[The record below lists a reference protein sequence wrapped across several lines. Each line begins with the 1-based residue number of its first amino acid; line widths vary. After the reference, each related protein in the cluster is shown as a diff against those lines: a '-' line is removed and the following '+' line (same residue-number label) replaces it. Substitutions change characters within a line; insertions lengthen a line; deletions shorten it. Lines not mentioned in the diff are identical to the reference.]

1 MDAIKEK
8 IQRRSLNESYDTNKQ
23 VLQRLILLCAI
34 TRLSNAMTI
43 GGGDFQ
49 KVVDSEDIQN
59 KLYDEY
65 YNAKK
70 EFNLSDEDKKF
81 IDSHASDIA
90 ARVRKEI
97 FSL

>member
-1 MDAIKEK
+1 
-8 IQRRSLNESYDTNKQ
+8 
-23 VLQRLILLCAI
+23 
-34 TRLSNAMTI
+34 MTI

-49 KVVDSEDIQN
+49 KVIDSEDIQK

-81 IDSHASDIA
+81 IDSYASDIA